1 MLSQKYFLSLF
12 ISCLIEVFFVT
23 SLEELN
29 LGRAYQVLKECNHPF
44 LTKWYIRSFICGK
57 TDISIVLIVSHNER
71 FKSSFRFLW
80 NLIFVDGDKTVCAR
94 FFWCQG
100 FRNPKLLIIFFHS
113 ITLCCEKKEVEEIK
127 YNRSFHT
134 PHL

>member
-1 MLSQKYFLSLF
+1 MLSKKYFLSLF
-12 ISCLIEVFFVT
+12 ISCLIKVLFVT
-23 SLEELN
+23 FLEELN

-80 NLIFVDGDKTVCAR
+80 NLIFVDGDKPVCAR
-94 FFWCQG
+94 FFLMSGLQ
-100 FRNPKLLIIFFHS
+100 NSQTINYIFPVYNS
-113 ITLCCEKKEVEEIK
+113 MLGKKEVEEIK

-134 PHL
+134 PCL